1 MTAPGP
7 QEGAARRPGR
17 RAVLTGG
24 LAAAGGALV
33 ALGGS
38 AAISR
43 LEAPSDGG
51 RTPVASDAVGTATV
65 EFRGPRQAGVG
76 TPPQAFATLVALD
89 LVPGTDRAALV
100 RLMRIWTDDA
110 ERLMAGR
117 APLADTEPELAARPA
132 SLTVTVGFGIGL
144 LAAAGAAGA
153 APAWLRPLPPFA
165 VDRLDPAWCDGDI
178 VLQVCA
184 DDPVAVAHA
193 VRVLVRGARTFVTT
207 RWVQSGF
214 RHAAGVHA
222 PGTTMRNLMGQVDGT
237 RNLAPGVDDALIWC
251 QDGPEWLAGGTGMV
265 VRRIAMDLDAW
276 EGVDRTA
283 REAAVGRRLADGAP
297 LTGAREHDEP
307 DLDAVDALGLPVIS
321 DVAHIRRARTDDPA
335 HRFLRRVYSYD
346 DGPGASCGLLFI
358 TFQADV
364 ARQLVPV
371 QERLAEADLLNLW
384 TTPVGS
390 AVFAVPPGCGP
401 GEYLGQALLE
411 S

>member
-1 MTAPGP
+1 MTAQGP
-7 QEGAARRPGR
+7 HEGGARPGR

-24 LAAAGGALV
+24 LAAVGGALV

-43 LEAPSDGG
+43 LEDPADGG
-51 RTPVASDAVGTATV
+51 GPTPVASDALGTATV
-65 EFRGPRQAGVG
+65 AFRGPRQAGVG
-76 TPPQAFATLVALD
+76 TPPQAFATLVGLD
-89 LVPGTDRAALV
+89 LVPGTDRDAVV

-132 SLTVTVGFGIGL
+132 SLTVTVGFGVGL

-153 APAWLRPLPPFA
+153 APAWLGPLPPFA
-165 VDRLDPAWCDGDI
+165 VDRLEPAWCDGDV

-251 QDGPEWLAGGTGMV
+251 HDGPDWLVGGTGMV

-276 EGVDRTA
+276 EGVDRAA

-346 DGPGASCGLLFI
+346 DGPGASSGLLFI
-358 TFQADV
+358 TFQADL